1 MILPEYVVSERTKEL
16 VAKKDMLV
24 YPSEN
29 LKYKLEIYNTEGV
42 FCGYVGEN
50 GDFDYPLLLEL
61 VELRKI
67 SLDVANRERTRWWR
81 KNNKHFRENRLLK
94 FEWWFLWK

>member
-1 MILPEYVVSERTKEL
+1 MMPEYVVSERTKEL

-29 LKYKLEIYNTEGV
+29 KQYKLEIYNDAGI

-50 GDFDYPLLLEL
+50 GTLDYPILLEL